1 MIKRFLALALC
12 FVVVVVCNIVS
23 FAVNAE
29 EERPTVYMLSI
40 ISNEMNDDC
49 INGYMYGDETFIS
62 IDDVCTL
69 TRSTFDIDKSNVNL
83 YHGVM
88 EVQIDT
94 SENKITF
101 WNQSTDFETKR
112 YKDKILVKPYAIL
125 ELLCARC
132 SYIDDDKVLCV
143 LMPSITIYEALDFD
157 LYNKCYY
164 NIYKGD
170 EFNTIVRATSALFSD
185 VAFDG
190 VGNFFN
196 MLVESFSF
204 NGSDRY
210 IDRALIEISDVKING
225 FASVE
230 NQMSQTLEN
239 RNKAVECVE
248 KASGY
253 SEGVGSLASAYVD
266 ILEKTIGNS
275 DSSINIATKTLSKTA
290 NIVDYLSLI
299 KSAEEKLDY
308 DLDSFE
314 LIGKVMTEDN
324 IGSIEGTDYIIE
336 RADYISETL
345 ESRLAQYFETTE
357 QKVREKAFEKI
368 IKDSAEILD
377 KGSKYPIGEISA
389 FILSCEIGTTVTKLL
404 MNDKFEAWDAD
415 MNAIML
421 SEIQN
426 TMYDVIR
433 NKYTNCFANYDNAIE
448 FVDAL
453 NLYNRTSIAMY
464 SNLKKADEE
473 FNIYVESFTGKFSG
487 ECDRMCEKLALNT
500 YNLHSCNL
508 EEDICSLENFK
519 KYYDNDITKNVDI
532 TEPEEQ
538 LPAIDLIN
546 KTIPEIIDIMG
557 GEYQVIKTEND
568 GYVYIQNQSVLPGM
582 EFYVA
587 VPYYDYDTSVNVQ
600 NGEKLHDDNLRSL
613 LKSGEYQLDGIQV
626 NSTGQVDTNINASM
640 NYNECAKLLGE
651 FECTAGSGGYLGGS
665 VEAGAYTYTSN
676 NVDIT
681 LYFDVGSDLVN
692 ALSMGEIRSISS
704 EQMKSLN
711 PSLMNVVIHRNM
723 ETGDKEEIKLSDYT
737 GKYQTTVNNAILSLT
752 VSDSGESVHFNVF
765 EETGDYRCS
774 MSGSLSNGNTI
785 SYSDGLCRMSSPD
798 GVGNGATLYMDGTG
812 YFKLNSN
819 GTITW
824 YSDNDDDLYGCVFS
838 PVEDDIN
845 DEAEVIIETATLTDN
860 DIKPE
865 WTHVKSLNLDYPVFI
880 TNDSEL
886 QAFLDESVTNEIL
899 GYMETDSDYDVHIN
913 GSFDCCDSIN
923 GYISIFGNTGTL
935 EDTSTNHWYT
945 YFIDYKNRRIMSLY
959 DLFEESSEEISL
971 EISNKVDKYVPNT
984 VKAGPFYQDIIF
996 GFNYKECKFALDKN
1010 NLTVIYSPYIAGSLE
1025 VQIPLSDINLTCV
1038 IPEINTMK

>member
-12 FVVVVVCNIVS
+12 FVVVFCDIVS

-29 EERPTVYMLSI
+29 EERPTVYTLSI

-69 TRSTFDIDKSNVNL
+69 TRSTFDIDKSKVNL

-210 IDRALIEISDVKING
+210 IDRALIEISDVKISKY
-225 FASVE
+225 ASVE
-230 NQMSQTLEN
+230 NQMNQTLEN

-248 KASGY
+248 KASEY

-275 DSSINIATKTLSKTA
+275 DSSINIATKALSKTA

-314 LIGKVMTEDN
+314 LIGKVVTEEN

-368 IKDSAEILD
+368 IKDSAKILD

-404 MNDKFEAWDAD
+404 MNDEFEAWDAD

-473 FNIYVESFTGKFSG
+473 FDIYVESFTGKFSG

-508 EEDICSLENFK
+508 EEDICSLEDFK
-519 KYYDNDITKNVDI
+519 KYYDNDMTKNVDI

-538 LPAIDLIN
+538 LPAILQTVYENEKMWLDNINDLATEYSDVQFGHNECWFQDLDMDGTPEFIVGGMGLGLSEAISQVYHIYKYSNGELKQIQVNNNKFLEVTWDGKSPNYGSAGFELIQQFINN
-546 KTIPEIIDIMG
+546 KTNSIVLTEEHKYNYTSGPAGGVISFSDYKISGTQLKSDSNYIVYCSVDGNGEITGNYRVHTQEDETDEKSFIKTYDDFFADLTPYKTTIKAVPCSDESIDMPNNYDQMTDEEKKQALLDSYNAWSYEVDIDAELPLESYIDKLRDTSSSTTGNSEAETAYYKFIASELIPEYGWSDLNSVDVDFTVPPVYDNWYGVISGEICEIDGKDYLLTVVLKEVDETPHLFLTLYGYNGYVYQIQNYDERMSVDTVGFDVSWNNGYLVVSVIHHFNYSSSRYGSFDTILSIDSTGFDRKFSLVYAHFMGGACTIGNRITEETYYQTDGLTDEGLQEALTLIGNEISSLGISDYEIG
-557 GEYQVIKTEND
+557 GEY
-568 GYVYIQNQSVLPGM
+568 
-582 EFYVA
+582 
-587 VPYYDYDTSVNVQ
+587 
-600 NGEKLHDDNLRSL
+600 
-613 LKSGEYQLDGIQV
+613 
-626 NSTGQVDTNINASM
+626 
-640 NYNECAKLLGE
+640 GE
-651 FECTAGSGGYLGGS
+651 FWCIINPTERICKF
-665 VEAGAYTYTSN
+665 
-676 NVDIT
+676 DI
-681 LYFDVGSDLVN
+681 YEEDL
-692 ALSMGEIRSISS
+692 
-704 EQMKSLN
+704 LN
-711 PSLMNVVIHRNM
+711 
-723 ETGDKEEIKLSDYT
+723 DYT
-737 GKYQTTVNNAILSLT
+737 DIRKH
-752 VSDSGESVHFNVF
+752 VSA
-765 EETGDYRCS
+765 Y
-774 MSGSLSNGNTI
+774 
-785 SYSDGLCRMSSPD
+785 
-798 GVGNGATLYMDGTG
+798 
-812 YFKLNSN
+812 
-819 GTITW
+819 
-824 YSDNDDDLYGCVFS
+824 
-838 PVEDDIN
+838 
-845 DEAEVIIETATLTDN
+845 
-860 DIKPE
+860 
-865 WTHVKSLNLDYPVFI
+865 
-880 TNDSEL
+880 
-886 QAFLDESVTNEIL
+886 
-899 GYMETDSDYDVHIN
+899 
-913 GSFDCCDSIN
+913 
-923 GYISIFGNTGTL
+923 
-935 EDTSTNHWYT
+935 
-945 YFIDYKNRRIMSLY
+945 
-959 DLFEESSEEISL
+959 
-971 EISNKVDKYVPNT
+971 
-984 VKAGPFYQDIIF
+984 
-996 GFNYKECKFALDKN
+996 
-1010 NLTVIYSPYIAGSLE
+1010 
-1025 VQIPLSDINLTCV
+1025 
-1038 IPEINTMK
+1038 

>member
-12 FVVVVVCNIVS
+12 FVVVFCNIVS

-29 EERPTVYMLSI
+29 EEHPTIYSLSI
-40 ISNEMNDDC
+40 ISNEINDEA
-49 INGYMYGDETFIS
+49 ITGYMYGDETFIS

-69 TRSTFDIDKSNVNL
+69 TRSTFDINESKVNL

-112 YKDKILVKPYAIL
+112 YKGKILVKPYAIL

-132 SYIDDDKVLCV
+132 SYIDDDKVFCV

-157 LYNKCYY
+157 LYNECYY

-190 VGNFFN
+190 LGNFFN

-210 IDRALIEISDVKING
+210 IDRALIEISDVKINE

-275 DSSINIATKTLSKTA
+275 DSSINIATKALSKTS
-290 NIVDYLSLI
+290 NIVDYLSI
-299 KSAEEKLDY
+299 VKSAEEKLDY
-308 DLDSFE
+308 DLDSFK
-314 LIGKVMTEDN
+314 LIGKVMTEEN

-368 IKDSAEILD
+368 IKDSAKILD
-377 KGSKYPIGEISA
+377 KGSKYPIGEVSA
-389 FILSCEIGTTVTKLL
+389 FIMSCEIGTTVTKLL

-433 NKYTNCFANYDNAIE
+433 NKYTDCFTDYDKAE
-448 FVDAL
+448 RFVDAL

-464 SNLKKADEE
+464 SNLKKADDE
-473 FNIYVESFTGKFSG
+473 FDIYIESFKGEFSG
-487 ECDRMCEKLALNT
+487 ECDKMCEKLALNT

-508 EEDICSLENFK
+508 EEDICSLEDFK
-519 KYYDNDITKNVDI
+519 KYYDNDITKAVDI
-532 TEPEEQ
+532 LEPEEQ

-557 GEYQVIKTEND
+557 GEYQVIKTESD
-568 GYVYIQNQSVLPGM
+568 DYVYIQNQSALPGM

-587 VPYYDYDTSVNVQ
+587 VPYEYTISSGAQ
-600 NGEKLHDDNLRSL
+600 NGDELKNDSLRKLLEA
-613 LKSGEYQLDGIQV
+613 GEYTLDVIQV
-626 NSTGQVDTNINASM
+626 NGDGQVDSDINASM
-640 NYNECAKLLGE
+640 DYLECTKLLGK
-651 FECTAGSGGYLGGS
+651 FECTSGT
-665 VEAGAYTYTSN
+665 GAHLSGNPNAAEYTYTKN
-676 NVDIT
+676 GAKIR
-681 LYFDVGSDLVN
+681 LCFHLGSDMVSKILEN
-692 ALSMGEIRSISS
+692 ISISEYGCPFTV
-704 EQMKSLN
+704 EQMKECN
-711 PSLMNVVIHRNM
+711 PSLMNVVIHKNI
-723 ETGDKEEIKLSDYT
+723 ETGDSGDTLTESDLKNIMSTYGNICAWEYADYDRNGEKEAFAIIGTDNMPDY
-737 GKYQTTVNNAILSLT
+737 Y
-752 VSDSGESVHFNVF
+752 VSDSIEAVYFVNSDGDVTEITPESSTGLMCVSSSSTDCSDKKFF
-765 EETGDYRCS
+765 SYKTTAGASGCETYLFGVKDRTCYELNI
-774 MSGSLSNGNTI
+774 SGIIDDFYSKDNKFYATI
-785 SYSDGLCRMSSPD
+785 SEFQSD
-798 GVGNGATLYMDGTG
+798 VGHVW
-812 YFKLNSN
+812 SE
-819 GTITW
+819 
-824 YSDNDDDLYGCVFS
+824 
-838 PVEDDIN
+838 VELI
-845 DEAEVIIETATLTDN
+845 
-860 DIKPE
+860 
-865 WTHVKSLNLDYPVFI
+865 
-880 TNDSEL
+880 
-886 QAFLDESVTNEIL
+886 
-899 GYMETDSDYDVHIN
+899 YD
-913 GSFDCCDSIN
+913 
-923 GYISIFGNTGTL
+923 
-935 EDTSTNHWYT
+935 
-945 YFIDYKNRRIMSLY
+945 
-959 DLFEESSEEISL
+959 ESSEEFIL
-971 EISNKVDKYVPNT
+971 GDKT
-984 VKAGPFYQDIIF
+984 G
-996 GFNYKECKFALDKN
+996 NY
-1010 NLTVIYSPYIAGSLE
+1010 Y
-1025 VQIPLSDINLTCV
+1025 
-1038 IPEINTMK
+1038 